1 MYAIATFLIVALLSM
16 LFTRLATG
24 TLIATGMPPEMAAF
38 QARSAFTGAG
48 FTTTEAENVVNHPAR
63 RRVISTTMFVGN
75 LGVPTLVVTVLL
87 GLLAPGP
94 GETTTRLYVMVGGVA
109 LLVLLTFSPPAT
121 RYFVDLGRRAS
132 QPLIQRAIGASS
144 EPLLSLSADVQVV
157 ALTLVDDVPL
167 RSVRGLQQA
176 MPDVRVLGIRPG
188 GRRGEFVGGPPS
200 DVELHSGDQVV
211 VLGHQRELDR
221 LLAEPSVAARR
232 DSDDPA

>member
-16 LFTRLATG
+16 LFTRLSTG
-24 TLIATGMPPEMAAF
+24 ALVATGMPAEMAAF

-94 GETTTRLYVMVGGVA
+94 GQTSTRLLVMVAGLSVVV
-109 LLVLLTFSPPAT
+109 VLAFSPPVT

-132 QPLIQRAIGASS
+132 QPLIQRAVADSY
-144 EPLLSLSADVQVV
+144 EPLLALGPDVRVV

-176 MPDVRVLGIRPG
+176 MPAVRVLGVRPG
-188 GRRGEFVGGPPS
+188 GRSGEFVTGPPS
-200 DVELHSGDQVV
+200 DVELHAGDQVV
-211 VLGHQRELDR
+211 VMGHQRELDR
-221 LLAEPSVAARR
+221 LLDEGPVTAEPDSV
-232 DSDDPA
+232 DPA